1 LPVHDRAIAEA
12 ACGTSILVDS
22 ERKKMAAG
30 EWYCCL
36 DAELDALR
44 QQARE
49 AVHQHNSLPPRQRGN
64 IAPDLAA
71 LFAEAAPDA
80 FIEAPFH
87 CSYGMNIYL
96 GRRVYL
102 NAGCTILDSASV
114 RIGDG
119 AMLGPGVQIY
129 CSEHHQ
135 EVALRRSGM
144 EIARPVEIGSDVWI
158 GGGAIILGG
167 VTIGSGA
174 IIGAGAVVTRNVAAG
189 TTAIGNPA
197 RQHHQAI
204 EPGV

>member
-1 LPVHDRAIAEA
+1 
-12 ACGTSILVDS
+12 
-22 ERKKMAAG
+22 MAAG

-44 QQARE
+44 QKAR
-49 AVHQHNSLPPRQRGN
+49 AAIHQHNSLPPLQRGN

-71 LFAEAAPDA
+71 LFAEVAPDA

-87 CSYGMNIYL
+87 CSYGMNIHL
-96 GRRVYL
+96 GRRAYL
-102 NAGCTILDSASV
+102 NAGCTILDSAPV

-135 EVALRRSGM
+135 DIALRRSGM
-144 EIARPVEIGSDVWI
+144 EIARPVEIGNDVWI

-167 VTIGSGA
+167 VTIGEGA
-174 IIGAGAVVTRNVAAG
+174 IVGAGAVVTRNVAAG
-189 TTAIGNPA
+189 TTVVGNPA
-197 RQHHQAI
+197 RQHRRTI
-204 EPGV
+204 EPDD